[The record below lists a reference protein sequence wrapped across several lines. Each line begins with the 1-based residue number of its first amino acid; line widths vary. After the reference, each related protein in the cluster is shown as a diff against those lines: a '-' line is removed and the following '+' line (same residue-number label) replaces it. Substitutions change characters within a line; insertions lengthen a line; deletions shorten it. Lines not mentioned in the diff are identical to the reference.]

1 MPKVIVTSLEVETS
15 EETHDTTSRIEDTV
29 TAPLCGENVF
39 PTFIEG
45 QPPSK
50 PKGKFLPRMGS
61 DAPPVKPLETLLLS
75 EEEVTSNPYPTTE
88 VNVRGND

>member
-1 MPKVIVTSLEVETS
+1 MPKVIVTSLEAEMS
-15 EETHDTTSRIEDTV
+15 EETRDTTSRIEDI
-29 TAPLCGENVF
+29 APLCGENVF

-50 PKGKFLPRMGS
+50 PKGKLLPRRGS
-61 DAPPVKPLETLLLS
+61 DAPPGPTKPLETLLLS

-88 VNVRGND
+88 VNVRGNG